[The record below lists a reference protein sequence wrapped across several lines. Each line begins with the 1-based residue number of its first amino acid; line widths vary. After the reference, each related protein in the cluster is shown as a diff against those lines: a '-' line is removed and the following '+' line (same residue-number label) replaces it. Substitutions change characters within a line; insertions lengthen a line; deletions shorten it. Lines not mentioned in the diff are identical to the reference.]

1 MSKTYNVAVVV
12 GSLRKDSMN
21 RKMAQ
26 ALAKL
31 APESLK
37 LTIVEIGDLPLFNQ
51 DHENTP
57 TPVVSD
63 FKNKIK
69 SANAVLFVTPEYN
82 RSMPG
87 VLKNAIDTGS
97 VSYTHLTLPTKA

>member
-37 LTIVEIGDLPLFNQ
+37 LTIVEKRQ
-51 DHENTP
+51 
-57 TPVVSD
+57 VAD
-63 FKNKIK
+63 FH
-69 SANAVLFVTPEYN
+69 Y
-82 RSMPG
+82 RQ
-87 VLKNAIDTGS
+87 
-97 VSYTHLTLPTKA
+97 